1 MEIGTISTL
10 SPVNDVLPWKEF
22 SHTARLS
29 PTEPHD
35 TVGWLSTLP
44 ALHNHHPPC
53 PICERMHPSGTQY
66 SAPEESSK
74 TPTEPGEAQLDFY
87 LKLGYSPAQ
96 VWTVLQKFGLNTDT
110 NRVLGELVRTGASP
124 EGTEKEG
131 APSTMSI
138 LVARGEPLSNLPLTP
153 PPSRGDVPSEE
164 GDALR
169 PIVIDGS
176 NVAMSHGNKE
186 MFSCLG
192 IQLAVNFFLDR
203 GHTDIT
209 VFVPSWRKEQ
219 PRPDVLITDQHILR
233 ELERKKIV
241 VFTPSRRVAGKRV
254 VCYDDRFIVKLAH
267 ETAGII
273 VSNDTYRDL
282 QGERQD
288 WKRFIE
294 ERLLMYSFVNDKF
307 MPPDDPLGRHGP
319 TLENFLLKV
328 PRLPRK
334 QPCPYGRKCTYGM
347 KCKFYHPERANQSRC
362 SLADELRKKAK
373 LSLSEHKHPTAGAG
387 PGLSLEEGMAQKLP
401 LEQRNGSLKKGHISE
416 NVLLIKGS
424 HRSSRR
430 SPTKKDKANRH
441 FMTDLDSALPNG
453 SHSPTDLDSALP
465 NGSHSPT
472 DLDSALPNGSH
483 SPTDL
488 DSALPSGSQER
499 LDSGLGSFESQVS
512 DPSRD
517 HCDRYGKAGYR
528 NCLSPPSMRQQIYSL
543 PSNLPSS
550 RSSHSPQP
558 LLGPS
563 AGYQQHRSR
572 GPASTHNNTHSPHH
586 SMGPGSTYH
595 PGKIIYSPPYYI
607 SYGAPI
613 YPVGKHQYR
622 YPNDFQ
628 QESRAHPP
636 QQTYW
641 SDPFGTYPQT
651 LLSTAQVEKQRH
663 WLLPRTQPHP
673 HGEGREREEVRK
685 KLLAIFNGCLVD
697 KVMGM
702 FPQLIDP
709 QRLAAE
715 ILTLQSQG
723 L

>member
-1 MEIGTISTL
+1 MKISAISML
-10 SPVNDVLPWKEF
+10 SPVKDVLPWKEF

-44 ALHNHHPPC
+44 ALHSHHPPC
-53 PICERMHPSGTQY
+53 PICERMHPSGTHC
-66 SAPEESSK
+66 SAPEESGK
-74 TPTEPGEAQLDFY
+74 TSTEPGEAQLDFY

-110 NRVLGELVRTGASP
+110 NRVLGELVRTGASL
-124 EGTEKEG
+124 EGIEKEQEKEG
-131 APSTMSI
+131 APSI
-138 LVARGEPLSNLPLTP
+138 LVARGETLSNLPLTP

-319 TLENFLLKV
+319 TLENFLRKV

-373 LSLSEHKHPTAGAG
+373 LSLSEQKHPTAGAG
-387 PGLSLEEGMAQKLP
+387 PAYGLSLEEGMAQKLLP
-401 LEQRNGSLKKGHISE
+401 LGQRNGSLKKGHISE

-424 HRSSRR
+424 HRSSQR
-430 SPTKKDKANRH
+430 SPTKKDKTNRH
-441 FMTDLDSALPNG
+441 LTNLDSAMPSG
-453 SHSPTDLDSALP
+453 SQ
-465 NGSHSPT
+465 
-472 DLDSALPNGSH
+472 

-517 HCDRYGKAGYR
+517 HCDHYGKAGFR

-550 RSSHSPQP
+550 CSSHPPQP

-563 AGYQQHRSR
+563 TGYQQHRSR

-586 SMGPGSTYH
+586 SMGPASTYH
-595 PGKIIYSPPYYI
+595 PDKITYSPTYYL

-628 QESRAHPP
+628 QENRAHPP

-651 LLSTAQVEKQRH
+651 LHSTAQMEKQRH

-673 HGEGREREEVRK
+673 HGESREREEVRK
-685 KLLAIFNGCLVD
+685 KLLAIFNGRLVE
-697 KVMGM
+697 KVMDM
-702 FPQLIDP
+702 FPQLMDP

-715 ILTLQSQG
+715 ILILQSPG

>member
-1 MEIGTISTL
+1 MKISAISTL
-10 SPVNDVLPWKEF
+10 RPVKDVFPWREF
-22 SHTARLS
+22 TYTPRLS
-29 PTEPHD
+29 LTEPHH

-44 ALHNHHPPC
+44 ALHNHHPPY
-53 PICERMHPSGTQY
+53 PICERMHPSDTHC
-66 SAPEESSK
+66 SAPEESGK
-74 TPTEPGEAQLDFY
+74 TPTDPGEAQLDFY
-87 LKLGYSPAQ
+87 RKLGYSPAQ
-96 VWTVLQKFGLNTDT
+96 VQTVLQKFGLNTDT
-110 NRVLGELVRTGASP
+110 NRVLGELVRTEIIP
-124 EGTEKEG
+124 EGMEKEREKEG
-131 APSTMSI
+131 TPSTMSI
-138 LVARGEPLSNLPLTP
+138 LVARGETLSNLPLTP
-153 PPSRGDVPSEE
+153 PPSRSDVASEE

-186 MFSCLG
+186 VFSCLG
-192 IQLAVNFFLDR
+192 IQLSVKFFLDR

-267 ETAGII
+267 ETDGII

-319 TLENFLLKV
+319 TLENFLRKV

-362 SLADELRKKAK
+362 SLADELRKKAR
-373 LSLSEHKHPTAGAG
+373 LSLSQHKHPTTGAG
-387 PGLSLEEGMAQKLP
+387 PAYGLSLEEGKAQKLP

-424 HRSSRR
+424 HCSSRR

-441 FMTDLDSALPNG
+441 FMTDLDSALPSG
-453 SHSPTDLDSALP
+453 SHSQTDLDSALP
-465 NGSHSPT
+465 NG
-472 DLDSALPNGSH
+472 L
-483 SPTDL
+483 
-488 DSALPSGSQER
+488 QER
-499 LDSGLGSFESQVS
+499 LDSGLGSFESQVC
-512 DPSRD
+512 DPSRA
-517 HCDRYGKAGYR
+517 HCDRYGKSGYR
-528 NCLSPPSMRQQIYSL
+528 NCLSPPSMRQQIYPL

-550 RSSHSPQP
+550 CISHPPQP

-563 AGYQQHRSR
+563 AEYQQHHSR

-586 SMGPGSTYH
+586 SMDPASTYH
-595 PGKIIYSPPYYI
+595 PGKITYCPPYYL
-607 SYGAPI
+607 SYGGPI
-613 YPVGKHQYR
+613 YPVGKHQYS
-622 YPNDFQ
+622 YPNDFHQ
-628 QESRAHPP
+628 QSRAQPP

-663 WLLPRTQPHP
+663 WPLPRTQPRP

-685 KLLAIFNGCLVD
+685 KLLAIFNCHLVD
-697 KVMGM
+697 KVMDM
-702 FPQLIDP
+702 FPQLMDP

-715 ILTLQSQG
+715 ILILQSQG

>member
-1 MEIGTISTL
+1 MKIGAISTL
-10 SPVNDVLPWKEF
+10 SPVKDVLPWKEF

-44 ALHNHHPPC
+44 ALHNHPHPPC
-53 PICERMHPSGTQY
+53 PICERMHPGTHC
-66 SAPEESSK
+66 SAPEESGK
-74 TPTEPGEAQLDFY
+74 TPAEPGEAQLDFY
-87 LKLGYSPAQ
+87 RKLGYSPAQ
-96 VWTVLQKFGLNTDT
+96 VQTVLQKFGLNTDT
-110 NRVLGELVRTGASP
+110 NRVLGELVRTGAGP
-124 EGTEKEG
+124 EGIEKEREKEG
-131 APSTMSI
+131 ASSTVSI
-138 LVARGEPLSNLPLTP
+138 LVARGETLSNLPLTP
-153 PPSRGDVPSEE
+153 PPSQGDVPSEE

-219 PRPDVLITDQHILR
+219 PRPDVLIRDQHILR

-267 ETAGII
+267 ETSGII

-373 LSLSEHKHPTAGAG
+373 LSLSEHKHPTSGAG
-387 PGLSLEEGMAQKLP
+387 PAYGLSLEERTAQKLP
-401 LEQRNGSLKKGHISE
+401 LEQRYGSLKKGHISE

-430 SPTKKDKANRH
+430 FPTKDKANRH
-441 FMTDLDSALPNG
+441 FMTDLDSAMP
-453 SHSPTDLDSALP
+453 S
-465 NGSHSPT
+465 
-472 DLDSALPNGSH
+472 GSH

-528 NCLSPPSMRQQIYSL
+528 NCMSLPSMRQQIYSL

-550 RSSHSPQP
+550 CSSHPPQP

-572 GPASTHNNTHSPHH
+572 GPASTHNNTHSPHN
-586 SMGPGSTYH
+586 SMGPASTYH
-595 PGKIIYSPPYYI
+595 PGKITYRPPYYL

-622 YPNDFQ
+622 YPDDFQ

-673 HGEGREREEVRK
+673 HGEGREREEVRM
-685 KLLAIFNGCLVD
+685 KLLAIFNGSLVD
-697 KVMGM
+697 KVMDM
-702 FPQLIDP
+702 FPQLMDP

-715 ILTLQSQG
+715 ILILQSQG

>member
-1 MEIGTISTL
+1 MKIGAISML
-10 SPVNDVLPWKEF
+10 SPVKDVLPWKEF

-29 PTEPHD
+29 PTERND

-44 ALHNHHPPC
+44 ALHSHHPPC
-53 PICERMHPSGTQY
+53 PICERMHPSGTHC
-66 SAPEESSK
+66 SAPEESGK
-74 TPTEPGEAQLDFY
+74 TSTEPGEAQLDFY

-110 NRVLGELVRTGASP
+110 NRVLGELVRTGASL
-124 EGTEKEG
+124 EGIEQEKEG
-131 APSTMSI
+131 APSI
-138 LVARGEPLSNLPLTP
+138 LVARGETLNNLPLTP
-153 PPSRGDVPSEE
+153 PPSWGDVPSEE

-319 TLENFLLKV
+319 TLENFLRKV

-373 LSLSEHKHPTAGAG
+373 LSLSEQKHPTAGAG
-387 PGLSLEEGMAQKLP
+387 PAYGLSLEEGMAQKLP

-424 HRSSRR
+424 HRSSQR
-430 SPTKKDKANRH
+430 SPTKKDKTNRH
-441 FMTDLDSALPNG
+441 LTNLDSAMLSG
-453 SHSPTDLDSALP
+453 SQSPTDLD
-465 NGSHSPT
+465 T
-472 DLDSALPNGSH
+472 
-483 SPTDL
+483 
-488 DSALPSGSQER
+488 ALPSGSQER

-517 HCDRYGKAGYR
+517 HCDRYGNAGFR

-550 RSSHSPQP
+550 CSSHPPQP

-563 AGYQQHRSR
+563 TGYQQHRSR
-572 GPASTHNNTHSPHH
+572 GPAST
-586 SMGPGSTYH
+586 YH
-595 PGKIIYSPPYYI
+595 PGKITYSPTYYL

-628 QESRAHPP
+628 QENRAHPP

-651 LLSTAQVEKQRH
+651 LHSTDQMEKQRH
-663 WLLPRTQPHP
+663 WLLPRTHPHP
-673 HGEGREREEVRK
+673 HGESREREEVRK
-685 KLLAIFNGCLVD
+685 KLLAIFNGRLVD
-697 KVMGM
+697 KVMDM
-702 FPQLIDP
+702 FPQLMDP

-715 ILTLQSQG
+715 ILILQSPG

>member
-1 MEIGTISTL
+1 MKIGAISML
-10 SPVNDVLPWKEF
+10 SPVKDVLPWKEF
-22 SHTARLS
+22 SHIARLS

-44 ALHNHHPPC
+44 ALHSHHPPC
-53 PICERMHPSGTQY
+53 PICERMHPSGTHC
-66 SAPEESSK
+66 SAPEESGK
-74 TPTEPGEAQLDFY
+74 TSTEPGEAQLDFY

-110 NRVLGELVRTGASP
+110 NRVLGELVRTGASL
-124 EGTEKEG
+124 EGIEKEQEKEG
-131 APSTMSI
+131 APSI
-138 LVARGEPLSNLPLTP
+138 LVGRGETLSNLPLTP

-319 TLENFLLKV
+319 TLENFLRKV

-373 LSLSEHKHPTAGAG
+373 LSLSEQKHPTAGAG
-387 PGLSLEEGMAQKLP
+387 PAYGLSLEEGTAQKLP

-424 HRSSRR
+424 HLSSQ
-430 SPTKKDKANRH
+430 S
-441 FMTDLDSALPNG
+441 G
-453 SHSPTDLDSALP
+453 SQ
-465 NGSHSPT
+465 
-472 DLDSALPNGSH
+472 

-499 LDSGLGSFESQVS
+499 LDSGLGSFESQQG
-512 DPSRD
+512 PSQ
-517 HCDRYGKAGYR
+517 H
-528 NCLSPPSMRQQIYSL
+528 PQQ
-543 PSNLPSS
+543 
-550 RSSHSPQP
+550 HPQP
-558 LLGPS
+558 TSQHGPS
-563 AGYQQHRSR
+563 QHLPPRQDNLQPHLLPQLWGTDISSW
-572 GPASTHNNTHSPHH
+572 GASTLH
-586 SMGPGSTYH
+586 
-595 PGKIIYSPPYYI
+595 
-607 SYGAPI
+607 
-613 YPVGKHQYR
+613 
-622 YPNDFQ
+622 
-628 QESRAHPP
+628 
-636 QQTYW
+636 
-641 SDPFGTYPQT
+641 
-651 LLSTAQVEKQRH
+651 STAQMEKQRH
-663 WLLPRTQPHP
+663 WLLPQTQPHP
-673 HGEGREREEVRK
+673 HGESREREEVRK
-685 KLLAIFNGCLVD
+685 KLLAIFNGRLVD
-697 KVMGM
+697 KVMDM
-702 FPQLIDP
+702 FPQLMDP

-715 ILTLQSQG
+715 ILILQSPG
-723 L
+723 LFGNDWAFIPLPSLSEVVYTFKLNFVDSFTWNLKRCKEELSNYRFSHFSFFLLDNWDEPGQRGASSPTP